1 MVIHGQLA
9 VLVVECSDAAAELAV
24 GALENGV
31 CLCVR
36 WRRVADS
43 RGDDCCA
50 RRGSLGHR
58 ACAHRNLAFD
68 AFTTLAVLGASGVQ
82 VPLIVVS
89 GESGKETPIAAIHA
103 GAADFVS
110 RDHVDYV

>member
-1 MVIHGQLA
+1 
-9 VLVVECSDAAAELAV
+9 
-24 GALENGV
+24 
-31 CLCVR
+31 
-36 WRRVADS
+36 
-43 RGDDCCA
+43 
-50 RRGSLGHR
+50 
-58 ACAHRNLAFD
+58 
-68 AFTTLAVLGASGVQ
+68 VLGASGVQ